1 MKLEF
6 KSNAELNEFLHNMII
21 VQIPMT
27 NEIYS
32 AIMAFVLSK
41 DVENSEHLDKWIGNC
56 DKLMRKLSETK

>member
-1 MKLEF
+1 MKMEF
-6 KSNAELNEFLHNMII
+6 KSNAELSEFLHNSVICRTQMN
-21 VQIPMT
+21 

-41 DVENSEHLDKWIGNC
+41 DVEYSEHLEKWIGNC

>member
-1 MKLEF
+1 MELT
-6 KSNAELNEFLHNMII
+6 SNAQLSEFLSNMVIC
-21 VQIPMT
+21 QTKMT

>member
-1 MKLEF
+1 MKIE
-6 KSNAELNEFLHNMII
+6 SNAQLSEFLHNMVIC
-21 VQIPMT
+21 QTRMS

>member
-1 MKLEF
+1 MELT
-6 KSNAELNEFLHNMII
+6 SNAQLSEFLSNMVIC
-21 VQIPMT
+21 QTRMS

-41 DVENSEHLDKWIGNC
+41 DVENSECLDKWISNC

>member
-1 MKLEF
+1 
-6 KSNAELNEFLHNMII
+6 MII

-41 DVENSEHLDKWIGNC
+41 DVENSESLDKWISNC

>member
-1 MKLEF
+1 MEF
-6 KSNAELNEFLHNMII
+6 KSNAELSEFLHNSVICRTQMN
-21 VQIPMT
+21 

-56 DKLMRKLSETK
+56 NKLMEKLNENK